1 VAPVIQHVSLECRPE
16 DAGALLAFWAALGFA
31 EVEPP
36 PALRARSTWVQA
48 PGGFQVHF
56 LWTSEPVAPP
66 GGHTAVVADDYDATI
81 DALRAAGFAPEPREQ
96 HWGAPR
102 AFVRG
107 PGGHL
112 VEVMA
117 APPGAG

>member
-1 VAPVIQHVSLECRPE
+1 MIQHVSLECRPE
-16 DAGALLAFWAALGFA
+16 DAGDLLRFWRALGFD

-36 PALRARSTWVQA
+36 ESLRARSTWVQA
-48 PGGFQVHF
+48 PGGSQVHF
-56 LWTSEPVAPP
+56 LWTAEPVAPP
-66 GGHTAVVADDYDATI
+66 GGHTAVVARDYDATLA
-81 DALRAAGFAPEPREQ
+81 ALRGIGHEPEPRDE

-117 APPGAG
+117 APPGEG